1 MSEYEDIINTKY
13 PFPSTHPKMS
23 MEARAAQ
30 FSSFAALSGYDEAV
44 KEKGRITDRE
54 ISLGEDDKT
63 NLDSVIQELEN
74 NLEQEPFIKVTYFIK
89 DMKKSGGRYDTYQG
103 NLHKIDN
110 IENAIIFKDK
120 KKIKITNIID
130 IKY

>member
-1 MSEYEDIINTKY
+1 MSEYDDIINTKY
-13 PFPSTHPKMS
+13 PFPSSHPKMS
-23 MEARAAQ
+23 MLARAGQ
-30 FSSFAALSGYDEAV
+30 FSPFAALTGYDDAIY
-44 KEKGRITDRE
+44 EKGRLTDKK
-54 ISLGEDDKT
+54 IDLGEDEILA
-63 NLDSVIQELEN
+63 LDMILQELESRIN
-74 NLEQEPFIKVTYFIK
+74 EKPLITVTYFIK
-89 DMKKSGGRYDTYQG
+89 DAKKSGGRYDTYQG